1 MISILSYYT
10 ARFSGM
16 QRPGTSYLMIPV
28 YTYIRAYNVALLFS
42 WMHFQCCF
50 YEIRQSL
57 VVLYLSSSHDL
68 GTTSGWDVLAVQG
81 LPASPCN
88 SL

>member
-28 YTYIRAYNVALLFS
+28 YTYIRAYNIALLFS
-42 WMHFQCCF
+42 WLPTFNAVSMNRWL
-50 YEIRQSL
+50 YYTL
-57 VVLYLSSSHDL
+57 AVVLISAQLQA
-68 GTTSGWDVLAVQG
+68 GTS
-81 LPASPCN
+81 SPCKGYQHHLVTR
-88 SL
+88 SR

>member
-28 YTYIRAYNVALLFS
+28 YTYIRAYNIALLFS
-42 WMHFQCCF
+42 WLPTFNAVSMR
-50 YEIRQSL
+50 YDNRW
-57 VVLYLSSSHDL
+57 LYPSSSPDL
-68 GTTSGWDVLAVQG
+68 GTASGWDVLAVQG
-81 LPASPCN
+81 LPASPYN
-88 SL
+88 SQ

>member
-28 YTYIRAYNVALLFS
+28 YTYIRAYDIALLFS
-42 WMHFQCCF
+42 WLPTFN
-50 YEIRQSL
+50 
-57 VVLYLSSSHDL
+57 
-68 GTTSGWDVLAVQG
+68 AVSMRYDNRW
-81 LPASPCN
+81 L
-88 SL
+88 